1 LGIGV
6 AQLPRLA
13 SKVGAVMALKGQ
25 GSSRGGPLLA
35 LPVPAQFLLYPEAVR
50 VADLQ
55 AVVNSPSVADLTN
68 VVAAGPRESYLAQ
81 KGCVKRPTP
90 HSFPWI
96 LSPRPFLNLQSPT
109 RGMNVGEY
117 VSIETYPGT
126 RQRRYVSLSLSGN
139 SYLTYGAFAA
149 ALPANKFNPL
159 AVKVVFDNLNSCQ
172 VRRLAS
178 G

>member
-1 LGIGV
+1 MGIGV

-35 LPVPAQFLLYPEAVR
+35 LPVPAQALLYPEAVC

-55 AVVNSPSVADLTN
+55 AVVNSPSVADLTK

-81 KGCVKRPTP
+81 KGCVKRPSP

-96 LSPRPFLNLQSPT
+96 SSPRPFLYLQSPT

-117 VSIETYPGT
+117 VRTYPGT
-126 RQRRYVSLSLSGN
+126 RKRRYVCLSLCP
-139 SYLTYGAFAA
+139 AA
-149 ALPANKFNPL
+149 ATSPMGPSPL
-159 AVKVVFDNLNSCQ
+159 LFPPTSSTHS
-172 VRRLAS
+172 R
-178 G
+178 